1 MATVGIIGGGLSGLV
16 AAKTF
21 LRGGFDV
28 TVFEKE
34 DEVGGVWARSRRYP
48 NLQTQNARDTYAFS
62 DFPMP
67 SHYPEWPAGEQV
79 QAYLSSYADHFGV
92 TRHVRL
98 RTQVDQIRRREGGGF
113 SVDTRAVGAPESERK
128 THAFD
133 QVILSSGLF
142 SLPHIPEAPGREA
155 FEANGGVVLHTT
167 AFHDTSVLRGKRVV
181 VVGFSKSACDVA
193 ALAVDHAREVTLVHR
208 SVGWKAPRF
217 LFGVV
222 PTKYLLLNRF
232 TEMFFPYPGA
242 EGFER
247 ALHEKASGFVAR
259 YWGGVMAALDKD
271 LGLSKTGLRPEMP
284 LSGVG
289 CSLNMTPPGFY
300 EAAQRGTLKLE
311 GGEIAR
317 FHEGAVETSKGQR
330 IPADVVIF
338 GTGFRQEF
346 PFLEPSLRRIVQDED
361 GTFRLYRGLY
371 HPDAPG
377 LGFCGFVNSLYSQLT
392 SEVGARWLCELFRG
406 RMKLPPREEVI
417 ARIDEWLAFRKNE
430 RPDAFTAGACV
441 VPWNFHYIDDLCRD
455 MGARARRLPQNPFRE
470 FLLPVDPSL
479 YADLEEEL
487 DTRAREARDRDEAC
501 TTPETSRSSSNA
513 FS

>member
-1 MATVGIIGGGLSGLV
+1 MASVGIIGGGLSGLV

-21 LRGGFDV
+21 LRGGFEV

-48 NLQTQNARDTYAFS
+48 GLQTQNARDTYAFS

-67 SHYPEWPAGEQV
+67 SHYPEWPEGAQV
-79 QAYLSSYADHFGV
+79 QAYLASYADHFGV
-92 TRHVRL
+92 TPRVRL
-98 RTQVDQIRRREGGGF
+98 RTQVGEIRRRDGGGF
-113 SVDTRAVGAPESERK
+113 VVDTRPVGAPASERN
-128 THAFD
+128 THTFD
-133 QVILSSGLF
+133 QVIISSGLF
-142 SLPHIPEAPGREA
+142 SLPHIPAIPGREA
-155 FEANGGVVLHTT
+155 FEANGGRVLHTT
-167 AFHDTSVLRGKRVV
+167 AFHDTSVVRGKRVV

-193 ALAVDHAREVTLVHR
+193 SVAVEPAREVTLVHR
-208 SVGWKAPRF
+208 STAWKAPRF

-232 TEMFFPYPGA
+232 SEMFFLHPRA

-247 ALHEKASGFVAR
+247 AMHEKAFGFVAW
-259 YWGGVMAALDKD
+259 YWNQVMGALDMD
-271 LGLSKTGLRPEMP
+271 LGLTKTGLRPEAP
-284 LSGVG
+284 LSDVG
-289 CSLNMTPPGFY
+289 CSLNMAPVGFY
-300 EAAQRGTLKLE
+300 EAAQRGALKLHR
-311 GGEIAR
+311 GEIAR
-317 FHEGAVETSKGQR
+317 FHEGAVETSDGKR

-346 PFLEPSLRRIVQDED
+346 PFLEPSLQRIVQDEE

-371 HPDAPG
+371 HPDVPG
-377 LGFCGFVNSLYSQLT
+377 LGFCGFINSLYSQLT

-417 ARIDEWLAFRKNE
+417 ARIDEHLAFRKRE
-430 RPDAFTAGACV
+430 RPDAFTGGACI

-455 MGARARRLPQNPFRE
+455 MGARVRRLPQNPFRE

-487 DTRAREARDRDEAC
+487 DARAREARDRDEAC
-501 TTPETSRSSSNA
+501 RTPETSRSSSNA